1 MTPVFS
7 PARLF
12 GAFVL
17 GAAAFMA
24 GPITALAQAGNL
36 PYQSGNAGLSY
47 GGRQAILNAKLLNS
61 RPRNLVRG
69 SDGSLLDVSRRGS
82 QAFLRSPETGAILPG
97 GSPRR
102 GWSTGLGTGLGWGGM
117 ASAYSGALGYR
128 SGRSGR
134 SGAAG
139 ESIMQWI
146 SMLDTGSRGS
156 YAGVSI
162 GESESPIDQWTGQN
176 DLG

>member
-1 MTPVFS
+1 MTPIFS
-7 PARLF
+7 PVRLM
-12 GAFVL
+12 
-17 GAAAFMA
+17 GAAAVA
-24 GPITALAQAGNL
+24 AALFLGGATSAHAQAGNL
-36 PYQSGNAGLSY
+36 PYQSGSAGFSY

-61 RPRNLVRG
+61 RPKTLVRG

-102 GWSTGLGTGLGWGGM
+102 GWATGLGTGLGWGGM
-117 ASAYSGALGYR
+117 ASAYGGALSYR
-128 SGRSGR
+128 YGG

-139 ESIMQWI
+139 DSLMQWI
-146 SMLDTGSRGS
+146 SMLDMGSGRFYG
-156 YAGVSI
+156 GVSI
-162 GESESPIDQWTGQN
+162 SESGSPIDQWTGQN

>member
-7 PARLF
+7 PARL
-12 GAFVL
+12 L
-17 GAAAFMA
+17 GAAFLGATFFFA
-24 GPITALAQAGNL
+24 GATAVQAQAGNL
-36 PYQSGNAGLSY
+36 PYQSGGAGLSY

-61 RPRNLVRG
+61 RPKNLVRG

-102 GWSTGLGTGLGWGGM
+102 GWATGLGTGLGWGGM
-117 ASAYSGALGYR
+117 AGAYSGALGNSYAR
-128 SGRSGR
+128 AG
-134 SGAAG
+134 AG
-139 ESIMQWI
+139 ESMMQWI
-146 SMLDTGSRGS
+146 SMLGMGPSRS
-156 YAGVSI
+156 YGGFAIS
-162 GESESPIDQWTGQN
+162 ESESPIDQWTGQN